1 MTYRYAV
8 VGAGRQGTAAA
19 YDFGRF
25 GEAEVIWMADSDA
38 AQAERSAE
46 RVNKLLGRSLARSL
60 SLDAADPHTVAAW
73 LRKER
78 IQAFL
83 SAVPY
88 FFNLGLTEAA
98 IQAGAGMTDLGGN
111 SDV

>member
-1 MTYRYAV
+1 MPLSAP
-8 VGAGRQGTAAA
+8 GARAPPPPTISGALARRGRKPK
-19 YDFGRF
+19 
-25 GEAEVIWMADSDA
+25 
-38 AQAERSAE
+38 RSAE

-60 SLDAADPHTVAAW
+60 PLDAADPHTVAAW

-111 SDV
+111 SDVVLQKIARTQHAAP